1 MLPERLQLFALDC
14 TEGVSLDIVG
24 ELVWDAIQERA
35 TRVDIPQHHCR
46 VTRFFVDMRNN
57 TYYAILL
64 R

>member
-35 TRVDIPQHHCR
+35 TRVDIPQHHR
-46 VTRFFVDMRNN
+46 VTRFFVDMRKN